1 MRWDGKISCNN
12 TPVNSP
18 VDMNLGLVRVAK
30 IALCQSIQIPHID
43 WRPDINLDHQP
54 NAMRTVPA
62 SSPVSVGYGLNPFRP
77 VIRSTQVNLNFGWW
91 AESTTACY
99 SIHSRW
105 FGYWAIFGLQISGT
119 WFVQFE
125 GSASQFALLLISNML
140 HNVPLVEVTRVK
152 PCTWQHE
159 KRDCQRPSVTE
170 EHSSTI
176 MAHNNRQIL

>member
-1 MRWDGKISCNN
+1 MENQLSSIQWDGTAKLAAITLLLILQWIWILVWLELLKSHCASQFRFH
-12 TPVNSP
+12 T
-18 VDMNLGLVRVAK
+18 LIEGL
-30 IALCQSIQIPHID
+30 
-43 WRPDINLDHQP
+43 INLDHQP

-99 SIHSRW
+99 CIHSRW

-125 GSASQFALLLISNML
+125 GSALQFALLLISNML
-140 HNVPLVEVTRVK
+140 NNVPLVEVTRVK

-159 KRDCQRPSVTE
+159 KRDC
-170 EHSSTI
+170 
-176 MAHNNRQIL
+176 